1 MLTGDSHGGGP
12 DRGDRLAPVIPLFG
26 AGERANAA
34 EPSASPHARAGDWH
48 RSWIVDHTEA
58 ETSAGDVPL
67 LESDRADVRR
77 HAETALL
84 KKLRGRSLSEREAR
98 GVLAQHEL
106 DPQEI
111 DAIVAAFLGHG
122 YLDDMRLAEQL
133 VHVATDRKAQGRHS
147 VAQTLAARG
156 LGREVIDAVL
166 AELPDDD
173 AERALAFARQKARNL
188 VSLDRD
194 TAMRRLHGQLA
205 RRGFAGS
212 LAMSAARQALDEAG
226 GPSSG
231 VRFR

>member
-1 MLTGDSHGGGP
+1 MVTGDSRGGGP

-26 AGERANAA
+26 AGERADAA
-34 EPSASPHARAGDWH
+34 EASASQARGDDWH
-48 RSWIVDHTEA
+48 RSWIVDHA
-58 ETSAGDVPL
+58 ETDSAEGDAVSP
-67 LESDRADVRR
+67 ESNRAEVRR
-77 HAETALL
+77 QAETALL

-98 GVLAQHEL
+98 GALAQHEL

-122 YLDDMRLAEQL
+122 YLDDIRLAEQL

-194 TAMRRLHGQLA
+194 TALRRLHGQLA

-212 LAMSAARQALDEAG
+212 LAMSAARQALDEAA